1 MPTLA
6 KVLREL
12 KVLLSHKLCQKHS
25 QVEDALL
32 YLDQVKMAFE
42 DKPEIYNK
50 FLDIMKNFKAQE
62 IDTPGVIQQ
71 VSRLFRGYNKLILGF
86 NTFLPDGYKIELP
99 LDGNNAT
106 MTVITP
112 AGVSASVAS
121 DA

>member
-42 DKPEIYNK
+42 DKPEIFNK

>member
-12 KVLLSHKLCQKHS
+12 KVLLSHKLCRKHS